1 MALNVELVS
10 PERLLF
16 EGEAKL
22 VIART
27 SDGEIGFEPGHI
39 PFVGTLLPAPVKVVS
54 PDGDEQLIAVH
65 SGFVEVANDQLTL
78 LSDVSELAEDIDVD
92 RARAALERAD
102 AALAADAED
111 GDAAAAKARATA
123 RLRATGQL

>member
-1 MALNVELVS
+1 MSLNVELVS

-39 PFVGTLLPAPVKVVS
+39 PFVGTLLPAPVKVIS
-54 PDGDEQLIAVH
+54 PEGDEQLIAVH
-65 SGFVEVANDQLTL
+65 SGFVELSNDHLTL
-78 LSDVSELAEDIDVD
+78 LSDVSELAQDIDVD
-92 RARAALERAD
+92 RARAALDRAD
-102 AALAADAED
+102 MALSADSDNVEAT
-111 GDAAAAKARATA
+111 AAKARATT
-123 RLRATGQL
+123 RLRTAGQL